1 MEPVSLTVSLA
12 QTLLQTVTRAIT
24 WWNQTE
30 NAEVA
35 EELSLFAKN
44 LKHNIGVLSWR
55 KVAKNTTSTY
65 AIEALQ
71 EDLRQGQ
78 KDAERILMEN
88 VVESLW
94 NAKKTMSELL
104 LIHQRVITSFQIQ
117 LLLIIV
123 DVTLDNKEMQKFHAA
138 MDRVQAELLK
148 AYATTNASS
157 RKELKAHM
165 RKDLQE
171 MFLPLLAAMRSHGQS
186 IEEVICIIKGDE
198 RQAQTDD
205 LEKIFADLVAAA
217 ANEKDSLGSSR
228 RDKTP
233 AVEQV
238 STSGIYK
245 SNTLKWYH
253 DPITWEVMCDPVK
266 ASDRRTYDRWTL
278 IHHASS
284 MKLSPF
290 DRSPH
295 LQIIFDDIDVRSRL
309 FHKYPEQ
316 EEIYR
321 DLRSK
326 YRRQALEKANSEN
339 CNPDEVLV
347 MLNHVLAW
355 AENDNECR
363 AKRDEMLKRISRSND
378 DSLSSSSSGSV
389 SNNPMQISSSN
400 SSIDSPEFPQLMS
413 WLERAYAE
421 KTKGDA
427 AFSEGNYG
435 EAVEYFTSAISLAP
449 QSESLYSKRSA
460 SNAFLHNYQEAL
472 EDAKIALELKPD
484 WAEGY
489 LRLATAYQ
497 GMKHH
502 REAIAAYKKGLESDP
517 TNEEIKSGLAAAQGA
532 HWKERGYKFI
542 CSQSHLLYLVIS
554 FLTLRVLQ
562 KISP

>member
-71 EDLRQGQ
+71 GDLRRGQ

-94 NAKKTMSELL
+94 HATKTMSELL

-138 MDRVQAELLK
+138 VDRMQAELVT
-148 AYATTNASS
+148 AYATTNAAST

-171 MFLPLLAAMRSHGQS
+171 MFVPLLAAMRSHGQS

-217 ANEKDSLGSSR
+217 HERDGPGSSSSSR
-228 RDKTP
+228 RDKTTAMEP
-233 AVEQV
+233 V
-238 STSGIYK
+238 SSSGFYK

-309 FHKYPEQ
+309 FQKYPEQ

-321 DLRSK
+321 TLRSR
-326 YRRQALEKANSEN
+326 YRQQALEKANGED

-355 AENDNECR
+355 AENDDECR
-363 AKRDEMLKRISRSND
+363 AKRDEMLMRVSRSNND
-378 DSLSSSSSGSV
+378 DMLSSSSSGSV
-389 SNNPMQISSSN
+389 SNNPMQISSSSMYGGIISTTIYSARYM
-400 SSIDSPEFPQLMS
+400 SSRAPAPHRAHSFDT
-413 WLERAYAE
+413 WL
-421 KTKGDA
+421 
-427 AFSEGNYG
+427 
-435 EAVEYFTSAISLAP
+435 
-449 QSESLYSKRSA
+449 
-460 SNAFLHNYQEAL
+460 
-472 EDAKIALELKPD
+472 
-484 WAEGY
+484 
-489 LRLATAYQ
+489 
-497 GMKHH
+497 
-502 REAIAAYKKGLESDP
+502 
-517 TNEEIKSGLAAAQGA
+517 
-532 HWKERGYKFI
+532 
-542 CSQSHLLYLVIS
+542 
-554 FLTLRVLQ
+554 
-562 KISP
+562 

>member
-65 AIEALQ
+65 AIGTLTPRPPTIQTPPSARLRDETDFHNFHLTGETQKRAEKELSREAI
-71 EDLRQGQ
+71 ET
-78 KDAERILMEN
+78 I
-88 VVESLW
+88 
-94 NAKKTMSELL
+94 
-104 LIHQRVITSFQIQ
+104 
-117 LLLIIV
+117 
-123 DVTLDNKEMQKFHAA
+123 VTLDNKEMQKFHAA
-138 MDRVQAELLK
+138 VDRMQAELVT
-148 AYATTNASS
+148 AYATTNAAST

-171 MFLPLLAAMRSHGQS
+171 MFVPLLAAMRSHGQS

-217 ANEKDSLGSSR
+217 HERDGPGSSSSSR
-228 RDKTP
+228 RDKTTAMEP
-233 AVEQV
+233 V
-238 STSGIYK
+238 SSSGFYK

-309 FHKYPEQ
+309 FQKYPEQ

-321 DLRSK
+321 TLRSR
-326 YRRQALEKANSEN
+326 YRQQALEKANGED

-355 AENDNECR
+355 AENDDECR
-363 AKRDEMLKRISRSND
+363 AKRDEMLMRVSRSNND
-378 DSLSSSSSGSV
+378 DMLSSSSSGSV

-435 EAVEYFTSAISLAP
+435 EAVEYFTSAIFLAP
-449 QSESLYSKRSA
+449 LSESLYSKRSA

-472 EDAKIALELKPD
+472 EDAKIALELNPD

-497 GMKHH
+497 GMKNH

-517 TNEEIKSGLAAAQGA
+517 TNEAIKSGLAAAQGA
-532 HWKERGYKFI
+532 HWKEKGFKFI